1 MQLKIIEWELDNM
14 EVKTLPELSEGEHT
28 LYIEEASYLPDE
40 VYQKYT
46 FTFRSMTKD
55 ERSTITFFL
64 SKNGIVS
71 ETTYGVLNS
80 MKHALAGP
88 DSGKGIL
95 SPPTVLHGL
104 VKATVKMSKPY
115 KGNDG
120 QERIY
125 RNIYHFEPVSE
136 SEYEIISASE
146 DCIPQYVVEETDKE

>member
-1 MQLKIIEWELDNM
+1 MQLKIVEWELDDL

-136 SEYEIISASE
+136 SDYEIISASE
-146 DCIPQYVVEETDKE
+146 ECIPQYVKETDKE

>member
-1 MQLKIIEWELDNM
+1 MQLKIIEWELDDL
-14 EVKTLPELSEGEHT
+14 EVKALPELSEGTHI
-28 LYIEEASYLPDE
+28 LYIEEANYLPDE
-40 VYQKYT
+40 VYQRFT

-55 ERSTITFFL
+55 ERSTISFFL
-64 SKNGIVS
+64 SKNGVIS

-88 DSGKGIL
+88 NSGKGIL

-104 VKATVKMSKPY
+104 VKATVKLSKPY

-120 QERIY
+120 QERVY

-136 SEYEIISASE
+136 SDYEIISASE
-146 DCIPQYVVEETDKE
+146 ECIPQYVVETDKE